1 MILLVVL
8 GMLTFFSILVATYLV
23 FANQSRQASF
33 VIASRNNRMPDVR
46 ALMDDAL
53 MTLIR
58 GTDDPTDPFYGE
70 DLLSDYYGR
79 FDAFDLEIVT
89 PTGVQ
94 VFLGQDVAAFVVRAI
109 PNPAAMVGGYDDL
122 YTDRVITFENGNTSL
137 AGRSLRVLRSRINA
151 NAGNHTLFI
160 ELPTDLRTS
169 GTLSQ
174 SQVEALFPI
183 GARVRMN
190 GVPRNS
196 PGLGFF
202 SAAIAITPPVTT
214 PPTPTL
220 PPQGGPPTFN
230 VDLRST
236 HQLDTYY
243 SSLRV
248 DPVSHADV
256 TNPVLLPMALQPNHL
271 RTFPSVMTKVHVN
284 QSTRL
289 PLPQGDF
296 DEAYD
301 AADFGN
307 WFLSYRDQDGKITPS
322 FHRPAVINYILNQP
336 QIATALANND
346 PRVRMQP
353 LVSLSRAT
361 FRPLPFLPGGVH
373 PSRDVNSGF
382 TGGNPNYALRSPIVL
397 TNDTAA
403 NTFRLDQLAKALIG
417 TPTVPN
423 PWDVDNDGDG
433 VPDSVWV
440 DLGLPVIT
448 SREGK
453 LLKPLVAPMIEDLS
467 ARLNVNA
474 HGNFELSDNP
484 TVGGTTGRALWAAPT
499 ALGTF
504 NNVGPATHQLFRG
517 LGYGPA
523 EIVIPPVNN
532 SLAVTG
538 LEAARHQY
546 GARTD
551 QTPPSLGMPGRD
563 GLDLIRTGWRPPLHG
578 ALVGYGHSLDPYGR
592 AAVGLGRGGHLVMAN
607 SGLLAMGGVANE
619 ALETPYESDPSG
631 RLAGDR
637 PFTFQELEPLL
648 RSNSF
653 DVELLPER
661 LQGRLRG
668 LIDVDPD
675 FARVL
680 TTLSKSDD
688 SLALPNLNSQNQPQF
703 IREIARLRAGLGVF
717 NDTIAKQI
725 VAPEFRMGRKL
736 DVNRPFGNGV
746 DDNGNRVI
754 DEPSEVIAE
763 TQAFRVDPA
772 TGQTVPAEYQGVDPD
787 YGFGTGMNGRELL
800 ARHLYVLMLA
810 LLGDNPNAAEF
821 PGFDSATPIPPADR
835 RLYVARRV
843 AQWAVNVVDYRD
855 PDAIMT
861 RFVFDENP
869 FDGWN
874 PLDPVPPTHVVWGVE
889 QPELLFSE
897 SLALHDVRVR
907 DTDRDGGQGTDK
919 QDATDPDP
927 TSDQVRIPQGS
938 LFLELYCPR
947 SPIEQTNS
955 SDDQRSK
962 AAFPRELYRFADES
976 SPSDASDLALDLSIV
991 APGGVPVWRI
1001 AMSEPHPDPALLAG
1015 VADASVPPLSNPQE
1029 DPWVLRTDKPDTA
1042 SFEPG
1047 NPDELVAG
1055 NPITLDRF
1063 IWFRHFEDLAAVD
1076 ALITA
1081 NNVTDMNDDQV
1092 FFAPDAFATNGHAR
1106 VRPGQFLVLAPR
1118 VETAFGSQAF
1128 ASGAVPTEPSDQHFE
1143 IDDPD
1148 EGLLHTDPDHNR
1160 LTPPLGFDS
1169 PNPFA
1174 PAKPLVIATFTPE
1187 GANWSR
1193 VFDENVV
1200 GLNISEPMP
1209 NQPSPSYYPLPA
1221 LRYAGNDAD
1230 YPLEDAYVDLSG
1242 PNKTA
1247 RDTPL
1252 DPSRGRIPP
1261 DATTPGE
1268 PFLGSIPSYC
1278 TAYLQRLAD
1287 PTQPYHVD
1295 TNPYRTVDSL
1305 PIDLTV
1311 FSGEER
1317 ENKVNNR
1324 NSDYIRRSRQRN
1336 GQLVD
1341 AQGNSVRRDALFS
1354 YETSEPETVPLNTT
1368 AGTYFEFSGNA
1379 NFYSSLSFLN
1389 TEYPIAGGAGLA
1401 VNPAYTDAN
1410 SNCFSPSIGMLDLVG
1425 NTAQNVIG
1433 FDRNLPQ
1440 VPYAQHPWLNRP
1452 FATHFELMMVPVCSQ
1467 GRLFQEFSLPL
1478 ENANPLV
1485 YSEPKEPSAAA
1496 TAPDNPVS
1504 IVRFNGAFRHLFNY
1518 FHGDSRDT
1526 LGTANERHL
1535 KADFSRI
1542 FDFVQTL
1549 PRFRGEVE
1557 MILPARVAGV
1567 EDNAEAW
1574 LRQLYNPPFNYRYD
1588 GLRQGRINL
1597 NTLAQFP
1604 VWRGLM
1610 QGHMTDDEYT
1620 NPNSLRQLS
1629 FERFLR
1635 NRRGYDVPGV
1645 GGTLAQGSVVNYDPT
1660 RYDPRFPTEFAGVY
1674 RPHAEAGLAPRING
1688 ANPAAQELLRRRGV
1702 DGSYFRHRDPQASP
1716 NPTEE
1721 PLFVRDVAQQPLP
1734 STTPNTDHSQN
1745 RQRDAFIRYQTLMR
1759 MPNLAADNSQTYVV
1773 WMTIGFFE
1781 VDENITN
1788 SVPPPS
1794 LGREYNE
1801 DIGQNQRYQ
1810 AMFIIDR
1817 SKPVGFK
1824 PGEDLNARDV
1834 VVFEKYFQ

>member
-1 MILLVVL
+1 MVTPRAQRRSGMILLVVL

-33 VIASRNNRMPDVR
+33 VIASRNNRLPDVR

-53 MTLIR
+53 MTFIR

-79 FDAFDLEIVT
+79 FDALDLEIVT

-94 VFLGQDVAAFVVRAI
+94 VFLGQDVAAFVVRAT
-109 PNPAAMVGGYDDL
+109 PNPAVMVGGYDDL

-137 AGRSLRVLRSRINA
+137 AGRSLRVLRSRING
-151 NAGNHTLFI
+151 NAGNHTLYI
-160 ELPTDLRTS
+160 ELPADLRAS
-169 GTLSQ
+169 GTLAQ
-174 SQVEALFPI
+174 SQVEALFPT
-183 GARVRMN
+183 GARLRMN

-196 PGLGFF
+196 PGLGFY
-202 SAAIAITPPVTT
+202 SDASVPV
-214 PPTPTL
+214 
-220 PPQGGPPTFN
+220 QGGPPTFN

-236 HQLDTYY
+236 PQLDSYY
-243 SSLRV
+243 SALRV
-248 DPVSHADV
+248 NPVTFADA

-284 QSTRL
+284 SSTKL

-301 AADFGN
+301 AADFNN
-307 WFLSYRDQDGKITPS
+307 WFLSYRDSDGKIVPS

-336 QIATALANND
+336 QIATALANNN
-346 PRVRMQP
+346 PQVRMQV

-373 PSRDVNSGF
+373 ANRDVNSGF
-382 TGGNPNYALRSPIVL
+382 TGGNPNYALRSPVVL
-397 TNDTAA
+397 TNDAAA

-417 TPTVPN
+417 TPTDPN

-467 ARLNVNA
+467 ARLNANA
-474 HGNFELSDNP
+474 HGNFELADNP
-484 TVGGTTGRALWAAPT
+484 TVGGTTGRALWASPM
-499 ALGTF
+499 ALGAF
-504 NNVGPATHQLFRG
+504 ADINPAAHPKFRG
-517 LGYGPA
+517 IGYGPA
-523 EIVIPPVNN
+523 EIVIPPLNN
-532 SLAVTG
+532 TLPVTG

-546 GARTD
+546 GARAD
-551 QTPPSLGMPGRD
+551 QNPPPLGVPGRD
-563 GLDLIRTGWRPPLHG
+563 GLDLVRSGWRPPLHG
-578 ALVGYGHSLDPYGR
+578 ALAGYGQSLDPYGR
-592 AAVGLGRGGHLVMAN
+592 AAVGLGRNGQLLMAN
-607 SGLLAMGGVANE
+607 SGLTAMGGTANE

-631 RLAGDR
+631 QLSGDR

-648 RSNSF
+648 RSHSF

-661 LQGRLRG
+661 LQGLVRG
-668 LIDVDPD
+668 LIDTDPN

-688 SLALPNLNSQNQPQF
+688 SLALPSLNAQNQPAF
-703 IREIARLRAGLGVF
+703 IRNIAGLRAGLGVY
-717 NDTIAKQI
+717 NDATVKQI
-725 VAPEFRMGRKL
+725 MAPEFRMGRKL

-754 DEPSEVIAE
+754 DEPIEVIAE

-772 TGQTVPAEYQGVDPD
+772 SEQQMSQAVPAEYQGVDPD
-787 YGFGTGMNGRELL
+787 YGFGTGVNGRELL

-810 LLGDNPNAAEF
+810 LLGDAPNAAEF
-821 PGFDSATPIPPADR
+821 PGFDPATPIPPADR
-835 RLYVARRV
+835 QKYVARRV

-874 PLDPVPPTHVVWGVE
+874 PPMEPAPPTNVVWGVE

-907 DTDRDGGQGTDK
+907 DTDRDGGKGTDK
-919 QDATDPDP
+919 QDTTDPDP
-927 TSDQVRIPQGS
+927 TTDQVRIPQGS

-947 SPIEQTNS
+947 SPIEATTSN
-955 SDDQRSK
+955 DHRSK
-962 AAFPRELYRFADES
+962 AAFPRELYRFPDES
-976 SPSDASDLALDLSIV
+976 NPGDASSLALDLSIV

-1001 AMSEPHPDPALLAG
+1001 ALSAPHPDPAPLAG
-1015 VADASVPPLSNPQE
+1015 VADPSVPPLSNPQE
-1029 DPWVLRTDKPDTA
+1029 DPWVLRTDKRDTA

-1047 NPDELVAG
+1047 NPDELVPG
-1055 NPITLDRF
+1055 SPITLDRF

-1076 ALITA
+1076 AITSQI
-1081 NNVTDMNDDQV
+1081 TDMNEDQV
-1092 FFAPDAFATNGHAR
+1092 FFAPDAFAANRDAR

-1128 ASGAVPTEPSDQHFE
+1128 GSGTLPTEPSDQHFE

-1160 LTPPLGFDS
+1160 LTPPLGFNS

-1174 PAKPLVIATFTPE
+1174 PAKPLVIATFTPA

-1193 VFDENVV
+1193 VFDDNVV
-1200 GLNISEPMP
+1200 GLNVSEPMP
-1209 NQPSPSYYPLPA
+1209 QSPNYYPLPA

-1230 YPLEDAYVDLSG
+1230 YPLEDAYVDLSTA
-1242 PNKTA
+1242 NKTA
-1247 RDTPL
+1247 RDNPL

-1268 PFLGSIPSYC
+1268 PYLGSIPRYC
-1278 TAYLQRLAD
+1278 SAYLQRLAD
-1287 PTQPYHVD
+1287 PTRPYDEVL
-1295 TNPYRTVDSL
+1295 NPYRTVDCM

-1317 ENKVNNR
+1317 ENKVNSR
-1324 NSDYIRRSRQRN
+1324 NSEYIRRSRQRN
-1336 GQLVD
+1336 GQIVD
-1341 AQGNSVRRDALFS
+1341 AQGNGVRRDALFS
-1354 YETSEPETVPLNTT
+1354 YETSEPETDRLNTT

-1389 TEYPIAGGAGLA
+1389 TEYPVGGGAGLA

-1425 NTAQNVIG
+1425 NTAQNVLG

-1440 VPYAQHPWLNRP
+1440 IPYAQHPWLNRP
-1452 FATHFELMMVPVCSQ
+1452 FASHFELMMVPACSQ
-1467 GRLFQEFSLPL
+1467 GRLFEEFSLPP
-1478 ENANPLV
+1478 ESVNPLV
-1485 YSEPKEPSAAA
+1485 YSAPKDPSTAAP
-1496 TAPDNPVS
+1496 APDNPESVA
-1504 IVRFNGAFRHLFNY
+1504 RFNGPFRHLLNY

-1526 LGTANERHL
+1526 RNTADERYL
-1535 KADFSRI
+1535 KAGFSRL
-1542 FDFVQTL
+1542 FDFVHTL

-1557 MILPARVAGV
+1557 MMLPARIAGI

-1597 NTLAQFP
+1597 NTLAEFP

-1610 QGHMTDDEYT
+1610 QGHLTDEEYT
-1620 NPNSLRQLS
+1620 NPISARQLG

-1635 NRRGYDVPGV
+1635 NRRGYDVPGP
-1645 GGTLAQGSVVNYDPT
+1645 GGPLAQGSVVNYDPT

-1674 RPHAEAGLAPRING
+1674 RPHAEAGLAPRVNG
-1688 ANPAAQELLRRRGV
+1688 ANAAAQELLRRRGV
-1702 DGSYFRHRDPQASP
+1702 EGSYFRHRDPQATT
-1716 NPTEE
+1716 NPSEE
-1721 PLFVRDVAQQPLP
+1721 PLFVRDVNQQPVP
-1734 STTPNTDHSQN
+1734 ATAANADHSHN